1 MKATVTVEKRRDI
14 VGLKLLVVAEAR
26 ILEGVEAGVG
36 EDSRLVDS
44 DGRAH
49 HTRRRAGRVEAKLL
63 HFRAFLDS
71 QRFSHIHKHFYRF
84 FKIVLNSPGC
94 S

>member
-1 MKATVTVEKRRDI
+1 MKATVEKRRDI

-63 HFRAFLDS
+63 HAESVASGSGHIAAYS
-71 QRFSHIHKHFYRF
+71 Q
-84 FKIVLNSPGC
+84 
-94 S
+94 

>member
-1 MKATVTVEKRRDI
+1 M
-14 VGLKLLVVAEAR
+14 GLKLLVVAEAR

-63 HFRAFLDS
+63 HFRAVLDS
-71 QRFSHIHKHFYRF
+71 QISRDFATTIVEIFRKMFSK
-84 FKIVLNSPGC
+84 S
-94 S
+94 